1 MTKTC
6 FDCLNCKTQNGG
18 CKCKMGYFDFDDMPT
33 LYEMDF
39 EKLPLQCGEFD
50 DMDGE
55 VCDG

>member
-1 MTKTC
+1 
-6 FDCLNCKTQNGG
+6 
-18 CKCKMGYFDFDDMPT
+18 MGYFDFDDMPT